1 MGGAGVTGGDRD
13 SVHDRGGAGLAD
25 PALGER
31 VADAL
36 DVIGA
41 ELYRIRVAVEVI
53 AGAELDRDSDP
64 PIGSM
69 RARAAT
75 ELRHLRRLG
84 QIPGDD
90 YGTTS

>member
-1 MGGAGVTGGDRD
+1 MTTT
-13 SVHDRGGAGLAD
+13 
-25 PALGER
+25 PER
-31 VADAL
+31 IAEAL
-36 DVIGA
+36 DLIGA

-53 AGAELDRDSDP
+53 AGAELDRGTDDDP
-64 PIGSM
+64 PAGSM

-75 ELRHLRRLG
+75 ELHHLRRLG